1 MNTYIKGNYKRT
13 IYSSNNGFVIGL
25 FKIKETNDIQLE
37 EYLNKTITFTG
48 NFIDLNED
56 DTYIFY
62 GEMVEHPKYGIQF
75 SVSEYER
82 VKPTDKDGVIAFLSS
97 DLFSGIGEK
106 IATNIVEVL
115 GENAL
120 DKILEEKN
128 NLYLVPKL
136 SNKKIDLI
144 YDTLIKYEESHK
156 TIVYLTELGFN
167 MKDSLNI
174 YNHYKSNTIVQIEH
188 NIFRIIDDID
198 EISFLKVDQ
207 ISKKLNFDNLDENRI
222 KACIIYIMKTL
233 TYKNGDIY
241 LIKQDIINNTL
252 NYLKISLDDFEID
265 KYFDELLLEDKI
277 YIENEKYYLKEIYD
291 AENRVVNKI
300 KTLIKIP
307 FKNYKKLESY
317 IRKLEDINNIKYD
330 DVQISAIKK
339 ALENNLLVI
348 TGGPGTGKT
357 TIIKSIVELYKLL
370 NNLDDQELI
379 KKVALLAPT
388 GRASKR
394 LSESTLLKATTI
406 HRFLGW
412 NKELNKF
419 KIDEY
424 NKDNS
429 KLIII
434 DEVSMIDINLLD
446 SLFKGLTDDIK
457 VVLVGDYNQLPSV
470 GPGQVLKD
478 IIESNV
484 VEVVKLE
491 LLYRQNENSYIPVL
505 AKEINENKLS
515 DDFKET
521 KEDYTFLECSSN
533 SLKNNI
539 VNLSKKIVDKGFDY
553 KTVQIMAP
561 LYATTNGIDALNKE
575 LQDIFNKKDPEKREL
590 KYFDVTFRENDKVLQ
605 LVNMPDENVFN
616 GDLGVIKYI
625 IYANTSKS
633 GKDEIY
639 IDYDGNVVKYL
650 PKDFNKFKHGFVISI
665 HKSQGSEFEVVI
677 LPIVNSYG
685 RMLYRKLIYTA
696 VTRAKRK
703 LIILGESEA
712 FIRSINNNNE
722 YIRKTTLKEKL
733 ILMNNLEK

>member
-136 SNKKIDLI
+136 SKKKIDLI
-144 YDTLIKYEESHK
+144 YDTLMKYEESHK

-222 KACIIYIMKTL
+222 KACIIYIIKTL

-241 LIKQDIINNTL
+241 LIKQEIINNTL

-300 KTLIKIP
+300 KTLLRIP
-307 FKNYKKLESY
+307 CKNYKKLESY
-317 IRKLEDINNIKYD
+317 IRELEDINNIKYD

-561 LYATTNGIDALNKE
+561 LYATINGIDALNKE